1 MSRAPPSVA
10 APPPEVDAKL
20 MGLGI
25 NIDQRK
31 RLMIAARLGIGPVGS
46 GIPGLP
52 GPKAREQ
59 APEPQS
65 RSRSPPGPAGSTGYS
80 AAQAAAQ
87 DRERRRRE
95 LERKKEDDDEMDLQ
109 AFMGGCQKAS
119 QKAQIE
125 KEKQRKLA
133 EQKTREEA
141 MQVEARRRREAE
153 AAAHAAKARAAQKA
167 SGPSEEKI
175 LAMLRQIAAAKAPA
189 LSSEACACGTPF
201 VEGAKFCS
209 ECGAKRPAPAPQDN
223 SHSSTPRQFRE
234 EAPPPPPEEKRR
246 ETSEEARRR
255 EERRRLRREE
265 KKRKREEKARLR
277 ELAGGEYQEEEDDE
291 AGSSDVDESDRI
303 AAKEGLISA
312 KNMDDSMRRHW
323 GESVKGRVSNLN
335 KGFTDA
341 DLERRFLG
349 GLNGSS
355 GEKLM
360 SEEEVLSMLRKSKGR
375 R

>member
-1 MSRAPPSVA
+1 MSRAPPSVSG
-10 APPPEVDAKL
+10 PPPEVDAKL

-31 RLMIAARLGIGPVGS
+31 KLMIAARLGIGPVGVVT
-46 GIPGLP
+46 GLP
-52 GPKAREQ
+52 GPKPTNQ
-59 APEPQS
+59 APELQA

-95 LERKKEDDDEMDLQ
+95 LERKKEEDDDMDLQ
-109 AFMGGCQKAS
+109 AFMGGCQKAAK
-119 QKAQIE
+119 KAEEE
-125 KEKQRKLA
+125 KERQRKLA
-133 EQKTREEA
+133 EQKLRDEA
-141 MQVEARRRREAE
+141 MLVEARRRREAE

-167 SGPSEEKI
+167 AGPSEEKI

-189 LSSEACACGTPF
+189 LSSETCVCGTPF
-201 VEGAKFCS
+201 VQGAKFCS
-209 ECGAKRPAPAPQDN
+209 ECGAKRTAPAPVPQ
-223 SHSSTPRQFRE
+223 
-234 EAPPPPPEEKRR
+234 EAPPPAPEEKRR
-246 ETSEEARRR
+246 ETSEEVRRR
-255 EERRRLRREE
+255 EERQELRREE
-265 KKRKREEKARLR
+265 KRRKKEEKARQR
-277 ELAGGEYQEEEDDE
+277 ELAGGQQKDEEDD
-291 AGSSDVDESDRI
+291 AASSEVDDSDR
-303 AAKEGLISA
+303 AKDSLVSA

-323 GESVKGRVSNLN
+323 GESVKGRVSVVN

-349 GLNGSS
+349 GLNSTS